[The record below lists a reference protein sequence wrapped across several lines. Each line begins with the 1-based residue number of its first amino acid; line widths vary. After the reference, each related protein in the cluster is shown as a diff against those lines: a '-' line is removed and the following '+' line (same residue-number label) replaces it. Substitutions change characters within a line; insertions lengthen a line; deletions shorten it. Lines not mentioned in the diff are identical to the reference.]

1 MEKLKPTPLSKAI
14 RTFLQTTTLHGFKY
28 LGSKFYIDRIGW
40 FLCCCASASC
50 AGLLCTVL
58 WARFLEVPALLA
70 LYDLKLEMSE
80 HQLPVVAVCPT
91 VESIAEAFI
100 DKLSHDKNLNKRLPL
115 TLAHVLKGK
124 PAADDQIQIL
134 DHLLTV
140 NNVTLLDIMRAHMPP
155 CHAVIKKCRWQNIYK
170 SCDIL
175 FDIEVT
181 PWGLC
186 CVLRPNK
193 KLANQGTS
201 LQLRNGFQSTL
212 RLDLAVQCFND
223 TNLYNFEF
231 FTKYDGEEWIE
242 PMQLAPGNTYMAQL
256 RYTSIPE
263 STDTE
268 RLIEE
273 SCVSR
278 KGYSRSDCLKRCSEK
293 ICGCVDP
300 LRGNRQLADGDLLP
314 CSLTELKCL
323 RSYGVKGHET
333 CNCAPSCKK
342 VTAYTTL
349 ESSPLNFNSYVIDP
363 IYGLNATSSVVM
375 HVRVN
380 INLSRI
386 FTLNPTETWFTL
398 LSSLGGVFNMFLGV
412 GLFSALE
419 LLYLFF
425 IKLPNAMRR
434 SSEFHYGN

>member
-28 LGSKFYIDRIGW
+28 LGSKFYIDR
-40 FLCCCASASC
+40 
-50 AGLLCTVL
+50 
-58 WARFLEVPALLA
+58 
-70 LYDLKLEMSE
+70 
-80 HQLPVVAVCPT
+80 
-91 VESIAEAFI
+91 
-100 DKLSHDKNLNKRLPL
+100 SHDKNLNKRLPL

-193 KLANQGTS
+193 NVTNYNGTVAIGCLSILQHYRLANQGTS

-363 IYGLNATSSVVM
+363 IYSGLNATSSVVM

-398 LSSLGGVFNMFLGV
+398 LC
-412 GLFSALE
+412 E
-419 LLYLFF
+419 YPLYLAS
-425 IKLPNAMRR
+425 KRR
-434 SSEFHYGN
+434 VDRISMI